1 MAANSQQINNSDL
14 SKMLYQI
21 YLKIRQLQQI
31 IGKKP

>member
-1 MAANSQQINNSDL
+1 MANSQQINNSDL

-21 YLKIRQLQQI
+21 YLKIIQLKKT

>member
-1 MAANSQQINNSDL
+1 MANSQQINNSDL

-21 YLKIRQLQQI
+21 YLKVIQLKKV